1 MQPWI
6 FRCTRHP
13 AGSPFRML
21 RSRIV
26 PAFLCVALAHAALI
40 GAFFT
45 TAPAPEPRPLH
56 STAIVARLL
65 GPAPQQLPSA
75 GAGGR
80 SMPTPSTRP
89 ATAEATVDARA
100 DARALRRTR
109 PTQPQQ
115 SSSASPPALAPR
127 AALPTTAA
135 PSPPSPPALSAS
147 SAPTPAPTASNS
159 TNSNA
164 ASTAHAA
171 TNDTI
176 AVATPK
182 RVARADCHI
191 AKPVYPE
198 LSKRRGEAGT
208 ATVRFVIGTTGAIGG
223 IALVTSSGF
232 PRLDDAALEALRESA
247 CAPYVENGS
256 PIRVSY
262 EQAFKFGLE
271 DD

>member
-1 MQPWI
+1 
-6 FRCTRHP
+6 
-13 AGSPFRML
+13 ML
-21 RSRIV
+21 RSRLV

-45 TAPAPEPRPLH
+45 TAQAPAPRPLH

-65 GPAPQQLPSA
+65 GPAPQQTPSA

-80 SMPTPSTRP
+80 STPTSSTRS
-89 ATAEATVDARA
+89 ATADATVDAHT
-100 DARALRRTR
+100 DARALRHTR

-115 SSSASPPALAPR
+115 SNSASPPALAPR
-127 AALPTTAA
+127 AVLPTTAA

-147 SAPTPAPTASNS
+147 SAPTPPATATTSSS
-159 TNSNA
+159 TNLNSA
-164 ASTAHAA
+164 PAAHAA

-182 RVARADCHI
+182 RVAHADCHI
-191 AKPVYPE
+191 VKPVYPE

-232 PRLDDAALEALRESA
+232 SRLDEAAVEALREST
-247 CAPYVENGS
+247 CAPYVENGA
-256 PIRVSY
+256 PMRVSY